1 VDVTIRDAESA
12 DHSRAAELLS
22 VAYAEYLRFGDEEP
36 GWIDYVAEEVPDISS
51 RSNDTLIVA
60 EGGSGEMLACVTYVA
75 PNTSPVSKQG
85 LPLKW
90 AVIRLLAVDPGE
102 RGLGLGRRLTQEC
115 INRARVDGA
124 SVVGLHT
131 VVEMGIAQ
139 GLYERMGF
147 VRDPRYDQQPGGNV
161 KILAYRLDLDP

>member
-60 EGGSGEMLACVTYVA
+60 EGGSAPKGCVKEAVRA
-75 PNTSPVSKQG
+75 VE
-85 LPLKW
+85 LPSG
-90 AVIRLLAVDPGE
+90 V
-102 RGLGLGRRLTQEC
+102 
-115 INRARVDGA
+115 
-124 SVVGLHT
+124 
-131 VVEMGIAQ
+131 
-139 GLYERMGF
+139 
-147 VRDPRYDQQPGGNV
+147 
-161 KILAYRLDLDP
+161 